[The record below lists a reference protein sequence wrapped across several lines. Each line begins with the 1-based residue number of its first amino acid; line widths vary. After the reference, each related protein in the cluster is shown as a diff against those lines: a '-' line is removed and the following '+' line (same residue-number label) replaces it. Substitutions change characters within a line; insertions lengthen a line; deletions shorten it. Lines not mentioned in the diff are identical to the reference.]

1 VKAKQA
7 TTIYPRKKE
16 NQRNIENKE
25 KIDVA

>member
-7 TTIYPRKKE
+7 TTICPRKKE

-25 KIDVA
+25 NIDAA

>member
-7 TTIYPRKKE
+7 TTICQRKKE

-25 KIDVA
+25 NIDVA